1 MITVRFA
8 PSPTGLLHVGN
19 ARIAL
24 ANCLFAR
31 RHGGRFILRIDDT
44 DPERSKDEY
53 AEAIARD
60 LRWLGLA
67 WDDSFRQRDRLDY
80 YASLAE
86 RLKQSGRL
94 YPCFQSQEELRAKRE

>member
-31 RHGGRFILRIDDT
+31 RQGGRFILRIDDT

-60 LRWLGLA
+60 LTWLGLE
-67 WDDSFRQRDRLDY
+67 WDDSFRQRDRMEH
-80 YASLAE
+80 YAAAAE
-86 RLKQSGRL
+86 TLKQSGRGE
-94 YPCFQSQEELRAKRE
+94 PGFES